1 MTRFVMCNHYLEFHV
16 PSNQRFSKETLSLEA
31 KWPHVL
37 RYEKIVMNCRTPY
50 QTWWG
55 QKHFQWFRN
64 NELIKETEDD
74 SFTIESAE
82 YSDEAPY
89 RCELTIY
96 YRKWVSNNLT
106 ITVSERFA
114 KPVLMVEPAAEV
126 FEGLHLTLTCTV
138 QAARPSIRLHYLFYR
153 GSDVLEAP
161 PDHGNVYTINAAAT
175 DVSGNYSCEAIEM
188 FFSLRKRSEG
198 IHISVKQTFTIPKL
212 TVHPEGQVFDGQWV
226 KLVCSVE
233 ANMFQASLQYS
244 FYRNGVPLQSPSD
257 HSDYISESPRP
268 ADSGTYHCEVTD
280 GKVWKCSNQLHLSIR
295 RIPVSKPEL
304 IIQPGK
310 KLVEGN
316 IGSLICSVS
325 KGSLPIYYHFYKG
338 SSMEL
343 YWELSNS
350 TELVYNIGSISR
362 RDEGLYHCSVENG
375 VTGHQH
381 SEDIEITVIIP
392 VTDAELISSTNG
404 TEVHSGEWLVL
415 WCRVREGTEPQ
426 FIWYRD
432 NVPLRNDSGSY
443 HVTANGGELAIHS
456 FQRDDVGRYHCAAI
470 NKGSNNTIFNVT
482 SDYIE
487 FTLRARSYS
496 MEITAL
502 LLSVLL
508 FAGLIVLACFV
519 HRRRHTG
526 KPSTLSQPRR
536 SQSSCERT
544 AVSNLEY
551 AVVGEAHNADNN
563 IAELVYSEV
572 TIKKRTKPNNSSAFS
587 SDVKKDAQTDLDEYC
602 ITYATLN
609 LSEPSQEEDG
619 ADGNVYANIPPK

>member
-1 MTRFVMCNHYLEFHV
+1 MLPIVQRLGLCTVLQVRPHQSPVQLLHHLLLLELYFVVFKSHLVSTFCRISFAV
-16 PSNQRFSKETLSLEA
+16 SKETLSLEA

-381 SEDIEITVIIP
+381 SEDIEITVI
-392 VTDAELISSTNG
+392 
-404 TEVHSGEWLVL
+404 
-415 WCRVREGTEPQ
+415 R
-426 FIWYRD
+426 
-432 NVPLRNDSGSY
+432 
-443 HVTANGGELAIHS
+443 
-456 FQRDDVGRYHCAAI
+456 
-470 NKGSNNTIFNVT
+470 
-482 SDYIE
+482 
-487 FTLRARSYS
+487 
-496 MEITAL
+496 
-502 LLSVLL
+502 
-508 FAGLIVLACFV
+508 
-519 HRRRHTG
+519 